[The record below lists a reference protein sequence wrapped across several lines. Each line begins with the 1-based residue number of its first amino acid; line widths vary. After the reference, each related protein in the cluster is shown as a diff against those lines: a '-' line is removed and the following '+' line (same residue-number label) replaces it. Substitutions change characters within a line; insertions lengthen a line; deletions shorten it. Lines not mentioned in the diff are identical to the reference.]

1 MATSRN
7 GGGGGSL
14 AAGRSRN
21 GGRSVAAR
29 AAGYLES
36 ARNLTGSA
44 AALGG
49 LALTFAGFAGAYWP
63 VVVGGLYGAGALLAP
78 PPRPPAPA
86 FEEPSSR
93 LDELRADLVTLRA
106 YLDRVDLPA
115 AATERLAAL
124 TGLLDGLLAPG
135 WVSEA
140 LAEDPEGVHV
150 VARAVRRDVP
160 ESVDAY
166 LRTRWW
172 TRLAPGARAPEEE
185 LERQVAL
192 LHGEAQGLAWTGCG
206 RRRSCA
212 SGPTRST
219 WRTGAGAWAV
229 RGARPPRRGRAAPGT
244 VRGFRGAGRGVLGRG
259 QALRGC
265 RRGQAPY
272 RGGSFGPTGQ
282 GGCPTDPAAG
292 FSGSTGLSRGASP
305 ARGTRPTAPWA
316 CGRRR
321 C

>member
-7 GGGGGSL
+7 AAGKRSPADSGGRAGGSS
-14 AAGRSRN
+14 A
-21 GGRSVAAR
+21 AAR
-29 AAGYLES
+29 VIGYLES

-78 PPRPPAPA
+78 PRRPPAPA

-106 YLDRVDLPA
+106 YLARADLPA
-115 AATERLAAL
+115 GAAERLAAL
-124 TGLLDGLLAPG
+124 AGLLEGLLAPG

-140 LAEDPEGVHV
+140 LANDPEGVHV

-160 ESVDAY
+160 ESVDTY

-185 LERQVAL
+185 LERQAAL
-192 LHGEAQGLAWTGCG
+192 LHGEAQALVDGLREAEELRQRSHTKYLEDRGG
-206 RRRSCA
+206 GGPRRTPPA
-212 SGPTRST
+212 EKG
-219 WRTGAGAWAV
+219 
-229 RGARPPRRGRAAPGT
+229 RPPEP
-244 VRGFRGAGRGVLGRG
+244 
-259 QALRGC
+259 
-265 RRGQAPY
+265 
-272 RGGSFGPTGQ
+272 
-282 GGCPTDPAAG
+282 
-292 FSGSTGLSRGASP
+292 
-305 ARGTRPTAPWA
+305 
-316 CGRRR
+316 
-321 C
+321 